1 MLLWGAVALS
11 ACGYRFSGSGH
22 FPAGVQRIFIT
33 IFENKTSE
41 IGVENA
47 LADAVTSEFTTRT
60 NADAL
65 AGSRE
70 DANAVFSGTITSVQI
85 TSISRIAETVS
96 DEARLVITVNA
107 RLTSSDGIEIWTAE
121 QVSSTATYKILQN
134 DKQVTDANRS
144 AALDRA
150 AVKLAERLYNRL
162 VEDF

>member
-1 MLLWGAVALS
+1 MWGAVALS
-11 ACGYRFSGSGH
+11 ACGYRFSSSGQ
-22 FPAGVQRIFIT
+22 FPAGVQRVFIT

-107 RLTSSDGIEIWTAE
+107 RLTSSDGIEIWTAD

-162 VEDF
+162 NEDF